1 MVVEGLA
8 QSVVTL
14 MVVMVMV
21 MAGQVTVSAHRH
33 LSYKVSVKLQA
44 EAVTGSNV
52 GEKLLDR
59 DCNNVSRRRNSRKVM
74 ENDIAETAVVQ
85 QQAQQHSITHP
96 LTSTSPQ
103 QKQNQGQQ
111 ELESTVEDQ
120 QQKEVMMTVRVAAE
134 EWVPHIGV
142 SQDTHGNITIR
153 GPMANLLTLLAKAL
167 NFRYT
172 LVRPPDGAWG
182 IPTEGGDWNGMI
194 GMVKRN
200 EADLALGPFGL
211 TYSRSRVVDFSSPI
225 LIDYY
230 RILVRRPRPETDPIG
245 FLRPFTWEVWVG
257 LVMCVWV
264 VGGVLFL
271 AASLHSSP
279 QSKKQEKEEKWGRRN
294 KKSTYNKDDI
304 EEGPISQFLTQLWLV
319 YGSLLSQPEV
329 SYADERWRL
338 GQGWRVAAA
347 GWCVAALVVARS
359 YSSALTSL
367 LAVRNVPVRYNY
379 LTEVI
384 ADPKLNL
391 VFEKATALVEHMS
404 TVQRGVYRDLADTRG
419 QDRANFLASSALYDA
434 AYTTVR
440 SGTHALLVEDT
451 TCRKVYSDDFTKH
464 GRCDFYIGKERYWPL
479 IFSIIGRKG
488 SHLMPAINARS
499 VPLRVRLDQM
509 VAQDL
514 YFKWLGEELPNATAC
529 LGAATRVTV
538 TEPYS
543 LLGLWGVFIIFAGGL
558 MLGVVVLGCE
568 RGVVAVRKL

>member
-14 MVVMVMV
+14 MVVMVM
-21 MAGQVTVSAHRH
+21 AGEVTVSAHRD
-33 LSYKVSVKLQA
+33 LSYIVSVKLKA
-44 EAVTGSNV
+44 ETVAGSSV
-52 GEKLLDR
+52 GEKLWNHE
-59 DCNNVSRRRNSRKVM
+59 CNNVSRRRNSRKVV
-74 ENDIAETAVVQ
+74 ESDTAETAVI

-103 QKQNQGQQ
+103 QKEKQGQQ
-111 ELESTVEDQ
+111 ELELTVEDHEQQ
-120 QQKEVMMTVRVAAE
+120 QQKKVMTTVRVAAE

-142 SQDTHGNITIR
+142 SQDIHGNITIR
-153 GPMANLLTLLAKAL
+153 GPMANLLTLLAKAI

-271 AASLHSSP
+271 AASLHSP
-279 QSKKQEKEEKWGRRN
+279 QSKKEKEEEWGRR
-294 KKSTYNKDDI
+294 KKTSTDNKDDV
-304 EEGPISQFLTQLWLV
+304 EEGPISQLLTQLWLV

-359 YSSALTSL
+359 YSSTLTSL

-379 LTEVI
+379 LSEVI
-384 ADPKLNL
+384 ADAKLNL

-404 TVQRGVYRDLADTRG
+404 TVQRGVYRDLANTRG
-419 QDRANFLASSALYDA
+419 QDRAHFLASSALYDA

-464 GRCDFYIGKERYWPL
+464 G
-479 IFSIIGRKG
+479 
-488 SHLMPAINARS
+488 
-499 VPLRVRLDQM
+499 
-509 VAQDL
+509 
-514 YFKWLGEELPNATAC
+514 
-529 LGAATRVTV
+529 TV
-538 TEPYS
+538 
-543 LLGLWGVFIIFAGGL
+543 G
-558 MLGVVVLGCE
+558 
-568 RGVVAVRKL
+568 